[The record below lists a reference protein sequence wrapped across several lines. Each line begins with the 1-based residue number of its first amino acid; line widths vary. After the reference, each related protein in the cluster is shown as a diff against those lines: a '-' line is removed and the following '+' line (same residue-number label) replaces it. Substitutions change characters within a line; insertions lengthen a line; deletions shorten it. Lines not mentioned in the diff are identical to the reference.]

1 MSSPKT
7 AKRESFGSAFTFIMA
22 MAGSAIGLGN
32 IWRFPYMVGEH
43 GGGAFIVA
51 YIICSLF
58 IAVPCFV
65 CESLIGRR
73 ARSGAFGAFGKLAP
87 GTPWKWMGA
96 LCVFGSF
103 VVVSY
108 YCVVG
113 GWSLDFLLRS
123 LSGQMGA
130 GDPEAATGIFSHM
143 AASPWESVLM
153 LILFFLTTAL
163 IVLGGVKKGIEKFTK
178 ISTPLLFVIMV
189 AMVVFSVSLPGSG
202 SGVKY
207 LIKPDFSKL
216 DASGWAAALGQA
228 FYSMSLGIGT
238 VLIYSS
244 FMKKEDSILRSGIWT
259 SVFDTGFALISGFA
273 IMPAVFAAGIA
284 PGAGPSLVYET
295 LPYIFA
301 QMGIESPV
309 LGYAVTLAFFLA
321 ILVAALT
328 SSISLFDVCVEH
340 AVEHFGCKRWQGV
353 LVFLIPGLAL
363 GILCA
368 LSFGLLGDA
377 KLFGLTIFDVCDYA
391 SSNIIMTLGALAF
404 VLFVGWKM
412 KKADVLDELTS
423 GGTVRLGA
431 GTFNALYF
439 LIRWIIPVI
448 ILIIFVSNLIG

>member
-1 MSSPKT
+1 MSLQKT
-7 AKRESFGSAFTFIMA
+7 TKRENFGSAFTFIMA

-51 YIICSLF
+51 YIICSF
-58 IAVPCFV
+58 CIAVPCFI

-73 ARSGAFGAFGKLAP
+73 GRSGPFGAFSNLAP

-113 GWSLDFLLRS
+113 GWSLDFLIRS
-123 LSGQMGA
+123 VTGRMGA
-130 GDPEAATGIFSHM
+130 GDPEAATGIFSRM
-143 AASPWESVLM
+143 SASPWESVLM
-153 LILFFLTTAL
+153 LVLFFLATAL
-163 IVLGGVKKGIEKFTK
+163 IVMGGVKKGIEKFTK
-178 ISTPLLFVIMV
+178 ISTPLLFFLMV
-189 AMVVFSVSLPGSG
+189 AIVVFSLSLPGSG
-202 SGVKY
+202 AGVKY
-207 LIKPDFSKL
+207 LVKPDFSKL

-228 FYSMSLGIGT
+228 FYSMSLGVGT
-238 VLIYSS
+238 VLVYSS
-244 FMKKEDSILRSGIWT
+244 FMKKEDSIVRSGVWT

-301 QMGIESPV
+301 QMGVESPV
-309 LGYAVTLAFFLA
+309 LGYIVTLTFFLA

-340 AVEHFGCKRWQGV
+340 AVDHFNCKRWQAV
-353 LVFLIPGLAL
+353 LVFLVPGLAL
-363 GILCA
+363 GVLCA

-377 KLFGLTIFDVCDYA
+377 RLFGLTIFDICDYT
-391 SSNIIMTLGALAF
+391 SSNILMTLGALAF

-423 GGTVRLGA
+423 GGTVRLHPVL
-431 GTFNALYF
+431 FNVLHF
-439 LIRWIIPVI
+439 VIRWIIPVI
-448 ILIIFVSNLIG
+448 ILVIFVRNLFG